1 MEKEEGTQ
9 AWGVRSSQR
18 SQREAREN
26 FVRGL
31 PHNGPQPQVLICI
44 SKSRHSLTAPKGEA

>member
-18 SQREAREN
+18 CQREATEN